1 MGGEINFKLRCI
13 KCGSIYEDSPIYRCP
28 RCGGL
33 LEVIFTLPDKN
44 IIDKWRE
51 RSHGVW
57 RYREVL
63 PVKNMEKVV
72 SLGEGDTRL
81 LKLSNIMDKYKMN
94 FSLYLK
100 VEGDNPTGSF
110 KDRGMTVGITKA
122 MEFGYKG
129 VVCASTGNTSA
140 SMSAY
145 AAKAGLKRI
154 VFIPKGKIAGG
165 KLSQAIAH
173 GAIIVEVEG
182 VFDHALK
189 LVLEL
194 VQSSNL
200 YLLNSVNPYRLEGQK
215 TIAYEIYDQL
225 NKVPE
230 YVIVPVGNAGNI
242 SAIWKGFQ
250 ELFEMGVISKLPKM
264 VGVQAAGA
272 APLAKAYIEK
282 REYQPILDPYTVA
295 SAIRIG
301 NPVNWPKALNAVEES
316 NGLFIIVSDDEII
329 NAQMMLAR
337 MEGVFIEPA
346 SATPLA
352 GVLKNEEYFDGTV
365 VLIATG
371 HGLKDPSITLSW
383 AHETYSIKPES
394 EELDELKKLI
404 E

>member
-1 MGGEINFKLRCI
+1 MGGEVSFKLRCI
-13 KCGSIYEDSPIYRCP
+13 KCGSIYEDSSIYKCLK
-28 RCGGL
+28 CGGL
-33 LEVIFTLPDKN
+33 LEVVFKLPDKN
-44 IIDKWRE
+44 IIGKWRE
-51 RSHGVW
+51 RPLGVW
-57 RYREVL
+57 RYRELL
-63 PVKNMEKVV
+63 PVKNLENVV
-72 SLGEGDTRL
+72 SLGEGGTRL
-81 LKLSNIMDKYKMN
+81 LKLSNIIDNYKMN

-122 MEFGYKG
+122 LEFGYKG

-173 GAIIVEVEG
+173 GAVIIEVDG

-225 NKVPE
+225 DMVPD
-230 YVIVPVGNAGNI
+230 YVVVPVGNAGNI
-242 SAIWKGFQ
+242 SAIWKGFR
-250 ELFEMGVISKLPKM
+250 ELFGMDVINKLPKM
-264 VGVQAAGA
+264 IGVQAAGA
-272 APLAKAYIEK
+272 APLAEAYIENK
-282 REYQPILDPYTVA
+282 EYKPVLEPYTVA

-301 NPVNWPKALNAVEES
+301 NPVNWPKALNAVKES
-316 NGLFIIVSDDEII
+316 GGSFIIVSDDEII

-337 MEGVFIEPA
+337 MEGVFVEPA

-352 GVLKNEEYFDGTV
+352 GVLKNEEYFDGVV

-371 HGLKDPSITLSW
+371 HGLKDPNITLSW
-383 AHETYSIKPES
+383 AHEKYSIKPES
-394 EELDELKKLI
+394 RELDKLRKLI